1 MDDRR
6 RTKNYHKSSPS
17 CHYVTG
23 ELKIKYV
30 EERSNVRLDEH
41 FIVFYNKFIRF
52 NNTGALMLV
61 SSYDIKINHFEIA
74 FLCKNVNILSL
85 LIKFCYAPHYI
96 KLLNKIM

>member
-41 FIVFYNKFIRF
+41 FIVFLQQVY
-52 NNTGALMLV
+52 
-61 SSYDIKINHFEIA
+61 
-74 FLCKNVNILSL
+74 
-85 LIKFCYAPHYI
+85 
-96 KLLNKIM
+96 